1 MIFGQI
7 LLALFLS
14 FHPFYVGLMEIE
26 YFDESR
32 TYGVSLKIFTDDLE
46 KGLEDFSEERLF
58 LATEREHPKA
68 DSILSA
74 YLSRKVQLTAED
86 KIELRYLGKES
97 EYDVTW
103 IYLESEATEPMEKI
117 GVENTILMEIYED
130 QTHIIHYISEDVTLS
145 ELIHK
150 EETKTTFNL

>member
-26 YFDESR
+26 YFDERR

-46 KGLEDFSEERLF
+46 KGLEGFSGKRLF
-58 LATEREHPKA
+58 LATEREHAKT
-68 DSILSA
+68 DSILSV
-74 YLSRKVQLTAED
+74 YLSRKIQLTGKGE
-86 KIELRYLGKES
+86 IELHYLGKET

-103 IYLESEATEPMEKI
+103 IYLESKPTELAKKLA
-117 GVENTILMEIYED
+117 VENTILMDIYED
-130 QTHIIHYISEDVTLS
+130 QTHIVHYVFENETQSNLTRKTNPEVT
-145 ELIHK
+145 
-150 EETKTTFNL
+150 FD